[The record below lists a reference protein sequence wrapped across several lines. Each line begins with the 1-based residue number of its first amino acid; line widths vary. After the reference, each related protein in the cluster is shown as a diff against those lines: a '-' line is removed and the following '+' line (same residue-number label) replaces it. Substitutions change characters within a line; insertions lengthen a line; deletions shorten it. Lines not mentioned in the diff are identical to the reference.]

1 MKERN
6 EGEGKK
12 LCNAS
17 FQEDG
22 ICYTSKIIKKGQE
35 ILASSTIEGIMV
47 TDAEEISK
55 MKLAAD
61 NVELEDDKK
70 IAGMSTPVRRNVKR
84 DPTTRPQKVYHG
96 IQDVISTPTPKGQK
110 KAGKQKKAEESD

>member
-1 MKERN
+1 MDPTFKKRN
-6 EGEGKK
+6 EEEGKK

-22 ICYTSKIIKKGQE
+22 ICYTSKIIKKEQE
-35 ILASSTIEGIMV
+35 ILASSMIEGIMV
-47 TDAEEISK
+47 TDAKEILK

-70 IAGMSTPVRRNVKR
+70 IAGMSTPVRRNLKR
-84 DPTTRPQKVYHG
+84 DPSTR
-96 IQDVISTPTPKGQK
+96 
-110 KAGKQKKAEESD
+110 

>member
-1 MKERN
+1 MKETN
-6 EGEGKK
+6 KGEGKK

-35 ILASSTIEGIMV
+35 ILASSMIEGIMM
-47 TDAEEISK
+47 TDGEEISK

-61 NVELEDDKK
+61 NVEFEDDEE
-70 IAGMSTPVRRNVKR
+70 IAGVNTPPRRNVKR
-84 DPTTRPQKVYHG
+84 DPTTRTQKVYHG
-96 IQDVISTPTPKGQK
+96 IQEVQLTPTPKGK
-110 KAGKQKKAEESD
+110 KKVGKPKKAEESD